1 MGISSSCWQFFI
13 SKKNDSTIK
22 LAEIDTQ
29 LDKTR
34 KEINTNK
41 KTSGRSHLNLF
52 LKNLPKKFP
61 EYRGINNQDRLF
73 VIERSRNISPTASFT
88 SITYPV
94 ISSSFYN
101 SKNILATTSS
111 TERNLEN
118 DSRNEFDNFESNQFN
133 SPEFYL
139 VGMCTPACDVEPYA
153 MNVNQQAISCEN
165 NYDKRGFGLNQ
176 VNQVN
181 IDGFEWDLV

>member
-1 MGISSSCWQFFI
+1 MGISSSCWQFFV
-13 SKKNDSTIK
+13 SKKNDSTMK
-22 LAEIDTQ
+22 LAEIDDQ
-29 LDKTR
+29 LDKT
-34 KEINTNK
+34 KKQINTSHR
-41 KTSGRSHLNLF
+41 TSGRSHLKIF

-61 EYRGINNQDRLF
+61 DNRGINNQDRLF

-94 ISSSFYN
+94 ISSSLYN
-101 SKNILATTSS
+101 PKNILATTSS
-111 TERNLEN
+111 TKRNLEN
-118 DSRNEFDNFESNQFN
+118 DSTNEFDNFESNQFN

-139 VGMCTPACDVEPYA
+139 VGMCTTACDVEPYP
-153 MNVNQQAISCEN
+153 MDVNEQAISCEN
-165 NYDKRGFGLNQ
+165 NCDKREFGLNQ